1 MKIKFKKSFLKDIE
15 KIKDKNIKYR
25 ILKIIE
31 EVKSA
36 EKLKDIKNIK
46 KLRVGENY
54 YRITISAYRI
64 GLICISNLLIFVRV
78 LHRKDIYKYFP

>member
-15 KIKDKNIKYR
+15 KIKDRNIKYR

-54 YRITISAYRI
+54 YRISISDYRI
-64 GLICISNLLIFVRV
+64 SLIYISNLLIFVRV

>member
-15 KIKDKNIKYR
+15 KIKDKNIKRR

-36 EKLKDIKNIK
+36 EKFKDIKNIK
-46 KLRVGENY
+46 KLRVSENY
-54 YRITISAYRI
+54 YRISISDYRI

>member
-15 KIKDKNIKYR
+15 KIKDKNIKRR

-46 KLRVGENY
+46 KLRVGEN
-54 YRITISAYRI
+54 IIE
-64 GLICISNLLIFVRV
+64 
-78 LHRKDIYKYFP
+78 

>member
-54 YRITISAYRI
+54 YRISISDYRI
-64 GLICISNLLIFVRV
+64 GLIYISNLLIFVRV

>member
-15 KIKDKNIKYR
+15 KIKDKNIKRR

-46 KLRVGENY
+46 KLRVSENY
-54 YRITISAYRI
+54 YRISISDYRI